1 MQDSKRKHVV
11 SPAVKMVSG
20 SLGGVIEA
28 CLCQPLDVAKTRLQ
42 LDSQKR
48 YKGFYHCL
56 STIVREEGVRSLYK
70 GLTPFITHLT
80 LKYALR
86 LGSFGVLRNAI
97 STSKEESS
105 LTRTFIAGL
114 GAGAL
119 EAVVVVTPFEVLKT
133 RLQKQKGM
141 VKENLKYRGPL
152 HCATTIIREEGVPA
166 LWKGVT
172 ATVIRQASNQGTSF
186 LAVQWVNNNLWGKI
200 EGDGQTLSVLKTL
213 TTGFLAGA
221 VGPLLNQPFDVAKS
235 RMMAQEQIGI
245 HRKYTSTGQCLKM
258 VGSQEGV
265 LSLYRGLGLRLARV
279 APGQA
284 IMWSVVL
291 RVQSFFENYDEEDV
305 TPRVLLP
312 TMTAYSQGT
321 HPEKSDRLST
331 AERPSR

>member
-1 MQDSKRKHVV
+1 ML
-11 SPAVKMVSG
+11 SG

-42 LDSQKR
+42 LDTQKK
-48 YKGFYHCL
+48 YKGFFNCL

-70 GLTPFITHLT
+70 GLTPFVTHLT

-86 LGSFGVLRNAI
+86 LGSFGVFRNAI
-97 STSKEESS
+97 TPSKEESS

-114 GAGAL
+114 AAGAF
-119 EAVVVVTPFEVLKT
+119 EAVVVVTPFEVIKT

-141 VKENLKYRGPL
+141 IKENLKYRNPL
-152 HCATTIIREEGVPA
+152 HCASTIVRQEGLYA

-172 ATVIRQASNQGTSF
+172 PTVIRQASNQGTSF
-186 LAVQWVNNNLWGKI
+186 LAVQWINNNLWNKI

-235 RMMAQEQIGI
+235 RMMAQEQIGV
-245 HRKYTSTGQCLKM
+245 HRQYTSTGQCLTKIAT
-258 VGSQEGV
+258 QEGV

-291 RVQSFFENYDEEDV
+291 RVQSFFENWGDDQDIV
-305 TPRVLLP
+305 KPIRFR

-321 HPEKSDRLST
+321 HPEGSST
-331 AERPSR
+331 GERPSR